1 MKILLILSVLLNI
14 ALIDTINKKQHDI
27 INLQDIYLDAIDY
40 ITYLEEGIIK
50 WFTQ

>member
-27 INLQDIYLDAIDY
+27 SNLQDIHLDAIDY
-40 ITYLEEGIIK
+40 IKYLEEGIIK
-50 WFTQ
+50 